1 MYLNRHKTEKSS
13 TYQGIGPSLVKIPL
27 VASSRKFLPRL
38 AKAKRKFMIS
48 RAFITSSSLFLPLL
62 DRSCQ
67 RAKWCYFFH
76 LKNKNKQK
84 RTKIFHFSLAPS
96 TTFRAIYPPIDSK
109 ETSQRELS
117 TLTVFNSSPP
127 ILYHSY
133 YDQAYTPST
142 KLKLFW
148 SK

>member
-62 DRSCQ
+62 DRSCWC
-67 RAKWCYFFH
+67 ANCCYFFH

-84 RTKIFHFSLAPS
+84 IFSSLPLPPLGPS
-96 TTFRAIYPPIDSK
+96 ILLLRSK

-133 YDQAYTPST
+133 SDQAYTPST
-142 KLKLFW
+142 KLRLFW